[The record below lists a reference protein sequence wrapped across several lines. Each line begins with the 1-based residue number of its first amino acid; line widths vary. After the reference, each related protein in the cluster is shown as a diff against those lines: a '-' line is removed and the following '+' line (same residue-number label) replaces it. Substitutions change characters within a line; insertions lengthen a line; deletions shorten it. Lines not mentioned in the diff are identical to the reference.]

1 MQDLDFAR
9 KIHQHRHMLKLSL
22 REISR
27 RSGIA
32 ASTISRIENG
42 LYSPTLDNALK
53 LATALGIELP
63 QTDQAKCHGTTLVP
77 AETMSSDAPKATG
90 QIVTYNKIRI
100 TTLKP
105 GIRRNLSKIA
115 ARNSYRQMILL
126 KGAIQVRTNHGF
138 RENLRPGATLD
149 CAQIVQHTYFAVA
162 AEEAEALW
170 IG

>member
-1 MQDLDFAR
+1 
-9 KIHQHRHMLKLSL
+9 MLKLTL

-53 LATALGIELP
+53 LATVLGIDLP
-63 QTDQAKCHGTTLVP
+63 QTDGAGPRSATLAQAEATKPDP
-77 AETMSSDAPKATG
+77 AKATE
-90 QIVTYNKIRI
+90 QVVTYNKIRL
-100 TTLKP
+100 TTFKP

-126 KGAIQVRTNHGF
+126 TGAIQVRTNYGF
-138 RENLRPGATLD
+138 RENLRPGATLN
-149 CAQIVQHTYFAVA
+149 CEQMIKHTYFAVA
-162 AEEAEALW
+162 SEEAEALW